1 MISLRWRFSRYPT
14 YGYVR
19 LQIEPSAL
27 NELYHCLEGNARK
40 SLPHPRKS
48 KKKENFTFWGR
59 YAILNTEKG
68 KARETA
74 HP

>member
-1 MISLRWRFSRYPT
+1 
-14 YGYVR
+14 
-19 LQIEPSAL
+19 L